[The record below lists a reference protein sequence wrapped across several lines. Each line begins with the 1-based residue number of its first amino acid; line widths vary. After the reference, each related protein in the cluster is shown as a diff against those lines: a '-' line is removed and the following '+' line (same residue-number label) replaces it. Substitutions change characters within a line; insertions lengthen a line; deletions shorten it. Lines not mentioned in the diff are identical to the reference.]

1 MLKDIGNI
9 LTLFSFKVNYIVL
22 SCEGR
27 KNELRIDILVM
38 AFLYNIIRAANN
50 HLIFRSY
57 FKSDLHL
64 LMFLRDF
71 VLAILIKISY
81 RALFFR
87 RCPLPCKIFF
97 SIQIFLQ
104 GTGHLQKKRAQLKS
118 SKYFCWALFFWRCP
132 RALFFWRCP
141 VKIFEYWK
149 IIWEYK
155 MMPMGIF
162 QKMHRFFNQ
171 KRALY
176 RKIICWP
183 YNTNQ
188 KETCARGLFK
198 LCALITQE
206 ECIFWSK

>member
-1 MLKDIGNI
+1 MIQ
-9 LTLFSFKVNYIVL
+9 
-22 SCEGR
+22 
-27 KNELRIDILVM
+27 KNPSGKPSWFFWIKKHPPPSLLMHSVWRDLGHHSY
-38 AFLYNIIRAANN
+38 FNYNIIRAANN

-97 SIQIFLQ
+97 SIQIFLL

-141 VKIFEYWK
+141 VKIFEY
-149 IIWEYK
+149 
-155 MMPMGIF
+155 
-162 QKMHRFFNQ
+162 
-171 KRALY
+171 
-176 RKIICWP
+176 
-183 YNTNQ
+183 
-188 KETCARGLFK
+188 
-198 LCALITQE
+198 
-206 ECIFWSK
+206 

>member
-1 MLKDIGNI
+1 M
-9 LTLFSFKVNYIVL
+9 
-22 SCEGR
+22 
-27 KNELRIDILVM
+27 KNEKIFGNRKRCP
-38 AFLYNIIRAANN
+38 RA
-50 HLIFRSY
+50 LFFWRCPQ
-57 FKSDLHL
+57 
-64 LMFLRDF
+64 
-71 VLAILIKISY
+71 
-81 RALFFR
+81 ALFFR

-97 SIQIFLQ
+97 SIQIFLL

-183 YNTNQ
+183 YNINQ
-188 KETCARGLFK
+188 KETRARGLFK
-198 LCALITQE
+198 PQALITQE
-206 ECIFWSK
+206 ECIFGSK

>member
-1 MLKDIGNI
+1 MQYFGH
-9 LTLFSFKVNYIVL
+9 
-22 SCEGR
+22 
-27 KNELRIDILVM
+27 
-38 AFLYNIIRAANN
+38 NIIRAANN

-97 SIQIFLQ
+97 SIQIFLL

-149 IIWEYK
+149 IFGNRKSCPWALFFWRCT
-155 MMPMGIF
+155 GHL
-162 QKMHRFFNQ
+162 QK
-171 KRALY
+171 KRAQLKSSKY
-176 RKIICWP
+176 FCWALFFWRCPRALFFWRCPAKIFE
-183 YNTNQ
+183 Y
-188 KETCARGLFK
+188 
-198 LCALITQE
+198 
-206 ECIFWSK
+206 

>member
-1 MLKDIGNI
+1 MGGGGF
-9 LTLFSFKVNYIVL
+9 FSKIKFQIVNF
-22 SCEGR
+22 E
-27 KNELRIDILVM
+27 N
-38 AFLYNIIRAANN
+38 NIIRAANN

-97 SIQIFLQ
+97 SIQIFLL

-132 RALFFWRCP
+132 VKIFEYWKIFGNRKSCPWALFFWRCPRALFFWRCP
-141 VKIFEYWK
+141 VKIFEY
-149 IIWEYK
+149 
-155 MMPMGIF
+155 
-162 QKMHRFFNQ
+162 
-171 KRALY
+171 
-176 RKIICWP
+176 
-183 YNTNQ
+183 
-188 KETCARGLFK
+188 
-198 LCALITQE
+198 
-206 ECIFWSK
+206 

>member
-1 MLKDIGNI
+1 MFI
-9 LTLFSFKVNYIVL
+9 
-22 SCEGR
+22 
-27 KNELRIDILVM
+27 
-38 AFLYNIIRAANN
+38 NIIRAANN

-97 SIQIFLQ
+97 SIQIFLL

-149 IIWEYK
+149 IFGNRKRCPWALFFWRCLRALFFWRCPRALFFWRCPVKIFEEWKNIWE
-155 MMPMGIF
+155 
-162 QKMHRFFNQ
+162 
-171 KRALY
+171 
-176 RKIICWP
+176 
-183 YNTNQ
+183 
-188 KETCARGLFK
+188 
-198 LCALITQE
+198 
-206 ECIFWSK
+206 

>member
-1 MLKDIGNI
+1 MTCILGNVI
-9 LTLFSFKVNYIVL
+9 AINYA
-22 SCEGR
+22 
-27 KNELRIDILVM
+27 N
-38 AFLYNIIRAANN
+38 NIIRAANN

-97 SIQIFLQ
+97 SIQIFLL

-176 RKIICWP
+176 RKIIYWP
-183 YNTNQ
+183 YNINQ
-188 KETCARGLFK
+188 KETRARGLFK
-198 LCALITQE
+198 PRALITQE

>member
-1 MLKDIGNI
+1 
-9 LTLFSFKVNYIVL
+9 
-22 SCEGR
+22 
-27 KNELRIDILVM
+27 
-38 AFLYNIIRAANN
+38 
-50 HLIFRSY
+50 
-57 FKSDLHL
+57 
-64 LMFLRDF
+64 MFLRDF

-97 SIQIFLQ
+97 SIQIFLL

-176 RKIICWP
+176 RKIIYWP
-183 YNTNQ
+183 YNINQ
-188 KETCARGLFK
+188 KETRARGLFK
-198 LCALITQE
+198 PWALITQE
-206 ECIFWSK
+206 DPKKSLGRWSLKIDLLSCQGWAKTQVFYQKPSPVGLTGLNWLLWVKLWKLKFPM